1 MISLQGSKRS
11 RAGMAESF
19 GQVGAATSVPMQD
32 LSDLGTVEVNNSAI
46 TGLANEHIGS
56 FWDWDGD
63 DRDMGTDIRALLH
76 EFGDF
81 GDFFENEALP
91 FGEVFSCSLHKPS

>member
-1 MISLQGSKRS
+1 MT
-11 RAGMAESF
+11 ESF
-19 GQVGAATSVPMQD
+19 GQLGAPTNVPTQD
-32 LSDLGTVEVNNSAI
+32 SYKSDLGSVNNSAI
-46 TGLANEHIGS
+46 TGIANEYIGS

-81 GDFFENEALP
+81 GDFFENEVLP
-91 FGEVFSCSLHKPS
+91 FGEVFSCSLLMPS